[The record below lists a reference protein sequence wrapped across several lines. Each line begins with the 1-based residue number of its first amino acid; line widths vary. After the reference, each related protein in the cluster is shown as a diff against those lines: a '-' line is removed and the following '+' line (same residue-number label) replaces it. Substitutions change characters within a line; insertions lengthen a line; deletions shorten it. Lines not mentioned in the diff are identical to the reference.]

1 MGTSFGASRAVIGAA
16 AVFGVVGAVAVHR
29 ARAPSTASVAVA
41 EVPDAGLATPF
52 GDAGADTIRRVIAN
66 DFVRTYRVRSRS
78 TTVLGPGQSF
88 VFQVGGALTVVFAES
103 TPHGARFQV
112 SISDVALGSGT
123 EGQNPAAAKALAAE
137 LTLPFFVTI
146 DAAGHVVEL
155 SVPVRASTVVAGLR
169 KHLATLL
176 QYEVRAEPRWETSEK
191 DSTGTYHARYKR
203 SGSRLAREKEFYSK
217 LLTPRGVVEMN
228 PDVRRRVSGLAEL
241 ELGTDHWPETLKSRE
256 RAVASAGAGLRDLVS
271 ERVDELIRV
280 ASDEGLP
287 HAVASR
293 LEGYETV
300 ALDSLEL
307 YVAEQATADEGVVK
321 GRSASVL
328 LSAMDATDEASANEA
343 MSAFAAYLRLHPDQ
357 AERAS
362 SRLVRYDAGAKRVF
376 GALSAAGT
384 SEAQSVLAD
393 LVRNEAAPPAA
404 REDGAI
410 ALSMS
415 ENPTRETLDALR
427 SRMNDANPDVASAA
441 TLAAANVARK
451 VADMEPDASADLIAD
466 LLKRLDAATD
476 PDVQILLLRA
486 LGNAGDARVVPVA
499 ARLLASA
506 DNGVRAAACEALT
519 FVRVDTADVLLAQTM
534 VRDPTAYVRTSS
546 IRVSMLRP
554 VEHYFDAL
562 AEVLRVDAVEDV
574 RLVAVQRL
582 GVTLVL
588 PRARQLVQHA
598 ARTDPSANVRA
609 AAAAIVAPPP
619 KR

>member
-1 MGTSFGASRAVIGAA
+1 MAMNRTASRAVFGAA
-16 AVFGVVGAVAVHR
+16 VVVGVVSLVWSR
-29 ARAPSTASVAVA
+29 TPRA
-41 EVPDAGLATPF
+41 EVPVVAQPSDAGLAYADA
-52 GDAGADTIRRVIAN
+52 DAGATAVRRLVAN
-66 DFVRTYRVRSRS
+66 DFVRSYRFRTRS

-112 SISDVALGSGT
+112 SLGDVALGSDAGNT
-123 EGQNPAAAKALAAE
+123 NAETAKTLVAE
-137 LTLPFFVTI
+137 LARPYFVTI
-146 DAAGHVVEL
+146 DAAGHVTEL
-155 SVPVRASTVVAGLR
+155 VVPSHATTVVSGLR

-176 QYEVRAEPRWETSEK
+176 QYEVRADPRWESTEQ
-191 DSTGTYHARYKR
+191 DPTGTYHARYKR
-203 SGSRLAREKEFYSK
+203 SGPRVAREKDFYTK
-217 LLTPRGVVEMN
+217 LVTPRGVVDTSA
-228 PDVRRRVSGLAEL
+228 DVRRRVSGLAEL
-241 ELGTDHWPETLKSRE
+241 ELGSDYWPETLRSRE
-256 RAVASAGAGLRDLVS
+256 RAVASAGAGFRDLVS

-287 HAVASR
+287 HTVASR
-293 LEGYETV
+293 QTGYETV

-307 YVAEQATADEGVVK
+307 YVAEQATADEAVVR
-321 GRSASVL
+321 GRTSRAL
-328 LSAMDATDEASANEA
+328 LSAMDAADEASANEA
-343 MSAFAAYLRLHPDQ
+343 MSAFAAYLRLHPDE

-362 SRLVRYDAGAKRVF
+362 SRLLRYDAGAKRVF

-384 SEAQSVLAD
+384 SEAQGVLAE
-393 LVRNEAAPPAA
+393 LLRNETAPPEA

-415 ENPTRETLDALR
+415 ENPTRETLEVLR
-427 SRMNDANPDVASAA
+427 ARMNDANPDVASAA

-451 VADMEPDASADLIAD
+451 VTDMEPDAFADLIAD
-466 LLKRLDAATD
+466 LLKRLDSATH

-499 ARLLASA
+499 ARLLGTA

-519 FVRVDTADVLLAQTM
+519 FVRVETADVLLAQTM
-534 VRDPTAYVRTSS
+534 VRDLTAYVRTSA
-546 IRVSMLRP
+546 IRVSMLRT
-554 VEHYFDAL
+554 VDHYFEAL
-562 AEVLRVDAVEDV
+562 AEVLRADAVEDV

-582 GVTLVL
+582 GVALVV
-588 PRARQLVQHA
+588 PRAKQLVQHT

-609 AAAAIVAPPP
+609 AAAAILAPPP